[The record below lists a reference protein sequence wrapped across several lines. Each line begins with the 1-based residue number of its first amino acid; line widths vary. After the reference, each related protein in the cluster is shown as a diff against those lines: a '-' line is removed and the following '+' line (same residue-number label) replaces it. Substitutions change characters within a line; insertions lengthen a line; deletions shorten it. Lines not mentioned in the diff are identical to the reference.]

1 MHLDVSIT
9 QKTYRLAEGG
19 ARKVFDNFTLRLKAG
34 SVAALI
40 GPSGCG
46 KSSLLRMIAGL
57 DRDFSGAID
66 RPTGRVS
73 MAFQEPRLLPWRNV
87 EQNIRLVAPELSQDD
102 VKALLAAFELDGHGR
117 DFPGQLSL
125 GLARRAALARAF
137 AVNPDLLLLDEPFA
151 SLDQGLHERLRDNLS
166 AHIASRPMTMIVAT
180 HDVEDALRLADRII
194 FMGGAPTRILAC
206 LDIDEPRKTRGPL
219 MLQLRAQAQR
229 IQDEGSRRV
238 LSDAAMCAG
247 ASA

>member
-9 QKTYRLAEGG
+9 QKTYRLADGG
-19 ARKVFDNFTLRLKAG
+19 ARKVFDNFALRLKAG

-57 DRDFSGAID
+57 DREFLGAID
-66 RPTGRVS
+66 RPGGRIS
-73 MAFQEPRLLPWRNV
+73 MAFQEPRLLAWRNV
-87 EQNIRLVAPELSQDD
+87 ENNLRLVAPELSQDD
-102 VKALLAAFELDGHGR
+102 LKALLAAFELDGHGQ

-166 AHIASRPMTMIVAT
+166 ARIAARPMTVVVAT

-194 FMGGAPTRILAC
+194 FLGGAPAHILAS
-206 LDIDEPRKTRGPL
+206 LDIDEPRETRGSL
-219 MLQLRAQAQR
+219 MPQLRAQALR
-229 IQDEGSRRV
+229 IHDSSERRLLSR
-238 LSDAAMCAG
+238 AE
-247 ASA
+247 